1 MDFLSKRTKV
11 VATVG
16 PSSSSKEMLL
26 QLAASGVNVF
36 RLNFSHGTHEDHA
49 KVIAN
54 IKEINNSFNYN
65 LTILQDLQGP
75 KIRIGQVE
83 NNGAE
88 IVPGQKLVITTKE
101 VLGTSEKVSTV
112 YQGFTSDVKVGE
124 TILID
129 DGRIRLEVKDID
141 GDEVITEVVIGG
153 LLKSRKGI
161 NLPDT
166 SISEGCLTT
175 KDLADLQ
182 FGIENDVNWIAIS
195 FVRSATDVDHL
206 RSLLEDANCDA
217 KIIAKIERPEALKRI
232 DKIIDATDA
241 IMIARGDL
249 GIETSFSEV
258 PIVQKE
264 IINKCKRKAK
274 PVIVATQMLESMV
287 KNPMPTRAEVND
299 IATAVMDGV
308 DGVMLSE
315 ESAAG
320 KYPVESVQVMSQV
333 IRSVEVSDAFPYDAQ
348 YDVSIHDD
356 CFYSRHIIQNAV
368 TLAKDIQAKAI
379 VVISETGF
387 AAAHIARHRPDANIF
402 VFTPNRKMVQSLSLI
417 WGVRT
422 FFLPKMPTVTSEF
435 LEWMEKEMIH
445 LNNLQKDD
453 RYVFV
458 GTLPPERIGSRM
470 ALIGVV
476 GEEL

>member
-54 IKEINNSFNYN
+54 IREINSNFSYN
-65 LTILQDLQGP
+65 LSILQDLQGP

-83 NNGAE
+83 NNGVE
-88 IVPGQKLVITTKE
+88 ITPGQKLTITTRE
-101 VLGTSEKVSTV
+101 VIGTSDKVSTV
-112 YQGFTSDVKVGE
+112 YQGFTSDVQVGE

-129 DGRIRLEVKDID
+129 DGRIRLEVKEIS
-141 GDEVITEVVIGG
+141 GDEVVTEVIIGG

-166 SISEGCLTT
+166 SISESCLTA
-175 KDLADLQ
+175 KDLEDLQ

-195 FVRSATDVDHL
+195 FVRSATDIDQL
-206 RSLLEDANCDA
+206 RSILDEANCNA
-217 KIIAKIERPEALKRI
+217 QIIAKIERPEALIRI

-258 PIVQKE
+258 PIVQKQ
-264 IINKCKRKAK
+264 IIKKCKKKAK

-299 IATAVMDGV
+299 IASAVMDGV
-308 DGVMLSE
+308 DAVMLSE

-320 KYPVESVQVMSQV
+320 QYPIESVQVMSQV
-333 IRSVEVSDAFPYDAQ
+333 IRSVEVSDAFPYDEQ
-348 YDVSIHDD
+348 FNVTINDD

-368 TLAKDIQAKAI
+368 VLAKDIQAKAI
-379 VVISETGF
+379 IVISETGF

-402 VFTPNRKMVQSLSLI
+402 VFTPHRKMVHSLSLI

-435 LEWMEKEMIH
+435 LSWMEKEMVH
-445 LNNLQKDD
+445 KNYLKKDD